1 MLVKLRDEFPE
12 NCHLAFADDITL
24 MGPTDKVNE
33 AFERCVELLRGVG
46 LEVNRQKSLSWDGT
60 VVEAESNGMK
70 LLGAAVGCE
79 AFVRASCRTT
89 CADYTAIVPRLTE

>member
-24 MGPTDKVNE
+24 MGPADKVNE

-46 LEVNRQKSLSWDGT
+46 LEVNRQKL
-60 VVEAESNGMK
+60 
-70 LLGAAVGCE
+70 
-79 AFVRASCRTT
+79 
-89 CADYTAIVPRLTE
+89 